1 MPGNGGLGAAVFIC
15 PFFEPGRAGS
25 RFPGAVPG
33 CRPIARSTECRYSL
47 RHDCISPLLP
57 PSSRCAATRASF
69 GAPAALTVLAL
80 RLKPRLLLSV
90 ASGGAIS
97 LRLTSV

>member
-1 MPGNGGLGAAVFIC
+1 
-15 PFFEPGRAGS
+15 
-25 RFPGAVPG
+25 
-33 CRPIARSTECRYSL
+33 RYSL